1 MEFADVPTFGLHW
14 KGKYIQNNVGS
25 TGRRDNAGRMMSLP
39 KGSIGYVS
47 AATAGSILVVF
58 GQDLRRP
65 PEPTS
70 AVHTVSDRRYQF
82 VCTFGLDDWTRLD
95 LRLSK

>member
-65 PEPTS
+65 PELD
-70 AVHTVSDRRYQF
+70 VSSYVTPQRYLF
-82 VCTFGLDDWTRLD
+82 DSVTTR
-95 LRLSK
+95 